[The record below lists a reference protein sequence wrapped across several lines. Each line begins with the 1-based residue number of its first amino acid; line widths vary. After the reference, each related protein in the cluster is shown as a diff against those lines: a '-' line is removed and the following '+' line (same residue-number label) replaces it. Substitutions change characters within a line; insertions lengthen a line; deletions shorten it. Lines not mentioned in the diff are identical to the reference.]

1 MLVMIEL
8 VLLIGACV
16 GHVAIFS
23 YSLNRWY
30 GRPFP
35 RQVLLSVR
43 GIHGIVVVL
52 GLAAFF
58 WAYRQGNLHSAFAT
72 DSNGLWVRILVGY
85 TLLCSFVGLAI
96 VPLLLIRRYLN
107 GRPKALQSNHTYS
120 RDISKELGYKPVGRG
135 KYRVLARLPGN
146 EIFRVDFSEK
156 TLILPE
162 LPVAW
167 HGLSVLHLSDLHFCG
182 IPLKAFYQRVLD
194 LCADWQPD
202 LVALTGDYVDSK
214 HHHRWL
220 LPVLGRLRWRIAA
233 FAILGN
239 HDTWFDMAMIRR
251 RITRLGIRVLANSW
265 QVIEV
270 RGQKLVVI
278 GNEEPW
284 LTPAPDLGNC
294 PPGAFRLCLSH
305 TPDNLAWA
313 RQHRVNLMLAGHN
326 HGGQIRFPLFG
337 SLLVPS
343 KYGCRYDCGTFH
355 EPPTVL
361 HVSRGLGAR
370 QPIRL
375 LCKPEVT
382 KLILKRPS

>member
-35 RQVLLSVR
+35 RQVLLSIR

-52 GLAAFF
+52 GLGALL
-58 WAYRQGNLHSAFAT
+58 WVYRQDHFEMPFAGH
-72 DSNGLWVRILVGY
+72 NVRWVRIAVGY
-85 TLLCSFVGLAI
+85 ALLSSFVGLI
-96 VPLLLIRRYLN
+96 VVPVSLFRRWL
-107 GRPKALQSNHTYS
+107 GSHPRILESNHTYTV
-120 RDISKELGYKPVGRG
+120 DIAKELGYKPVGRG
-135 KYRVLARLPGN
+135 KYRVLATLPAN
-146 EIFRVDFSEK
+146 EIFQVDFSEK
-156 TLILPE
+156 TLLLPE
-162 LPVAW
+162 LPIAW
-167 HGLSVLHLSDLHFCG
+167 HGLSILHLSDLHFCD
-182 IPLKAFYQRVLD
+182 IPLKVFYQRVLD
-194 LCADWQPD
+194 KCADWHPD

-214 HHHRWL
+214 YHHRWL
-220 LPVLGRLRWRIAA
+220 LPVLGHLRWRIAA
-233 FAILGN
+233 LAILGN

-251 RITRLGIRVLANSW
+251 RIARLGIRVLANSW
-265 QVIEV
+265 QLIEV
-270 RGQKLVVI
+270 RGQPLAVI
-278 GNEEPW
+278 GNEAPW
-284 LTPAPDLGNC
+284 LTPAPDLENC
-294 PPGAFRLCLSH
+294 PTDAFRLCLSH

-313 RQHRVNLMLAGHN
+313 RQQRINLMLAGHN
-326 HGGQIRFPLFG
+326 HGGQIRFPIFG

-375 LCKPEVT
+375 LCRPEVT
-382 KLILKRPS
+382 KLILKRAP